1 MHTRQIFPYPDSA
14 LTRFGGALIIVIAA
28 LIVTFSVWFLV
39 KPLGSPLFLG
49 AIMLATWLFGFRA
62 GVFATVLSGICVDFF
77 FITPRFE
84 LAVTAADISRLTVFV
99 AEGMMLSWLIDGRK
113 IAAEKAEDS
122 EQQLR
127 ELSLHQQTLREAEQ
141 KRIALEIHDELGQS
155 LTGIKLGV
163 HWLDKQIK
171 ETGENQ
177 SKLAVKTDELLKSID
192 STISTVRRIATD
204 LRPSVLDDFGLVA
217 AIEWQAHEFEKRT
230 EMPCLFQTNIEN
242 IDLDSETATA
252 IFRIFQETLTNIIKH
267 AEASSVKVNFQAS
280 KNQILLRVEDNGKS
294 FDLNAAKAKKSL
306 GILGMRE
313 RARTI
318 GGEFTISNN
327 SGKGTTVELKIVSP
341 SILIQT

>member
-14 LTRFGGALIIVIAA
+14 LTRFGGALAVVIAA
-28 LIVTFSVWFLV
+28 LLLTFAVWFLV

-62 GVFATVLSGICVDFF
+62 GVFATVISGVCVDFF

-84 LAVTAADISRLTVFV
+84 FAVTAADISRLMVFV
-99 AEGMMLSWLIDGRK
+99 VEGMMLCWLIDGRK

-122 EQQLR
+122 EHQLR

-155 LTGIKLGV
+155 LTGIKLDV
-163 HWLDKQIK
+163 HWLNKQIK
-171 ETGENQ
+171 ESDGTA
-177 SKLAVKTDELLKSID
+177 SKLATKTDELMKTID

-217 AIEWQAHEFEKRT
+217 ALEWQAREFEKRT
-230 EMPCLFQTNIEN
+230 EIPCLFQTNIEN

-267 AEASSVKVNFQAS
+267 AKASSVKVNFQARE
-280 KNQILLRVEDNGKS
+280 NQISLRVEDDGVS
-294 FDLNAAKAKKSL
+294 FDPNQAKAKKSL

-318 GGEFTISNN
+318 GGELEISND
-327 SGKGTTVELKIVSP
+327 SGRGTIIELKIISP